1 MENRTSEDTSR
12 MNLTGTSNTR
22 EDQFEDSELTRS
34 IIGCAMR
41 VHSRLGCGFL
51 EIIYQRSLGIE
62 LTKTGIKFITE
73 YEMPIYYEMERV
85 GTRRV
90 DLLVEDRIAVELK
103 AITALEEIHLA
114 QAKNY
119 LEAYKLR
126 VGLLINFGSTSLEFK
141 RLINSK
147 APHRARAQQR

>member
-1 MENRTSEDTSR
+1 
-12 MNLTGTSNTR
+12 
-22 EDQFEDSELTRS
+22 
-34 IIGCAMR
+34 MR

-62 LTKTGIKFITE
+62 LTKAGIEFITE
-73 YEMPIYYEMERV
+73 YEMPIYYETERV

-90 DLLVEDRIAVELK
+90 DLLAEDRIAVELK
-103 AITALEEIHLA
+103 AITALEDIHLA

-126 VGLLINFGSTSLEFK
+126 VGLLLNFGSKSLEYK

-147 APHRARAQQR
+147 APHHARAQQK

>member
-1 MENRTSEDTSR
+1 
-12 MNLTGTSNTR
+12 MNLTGTSHSR

-34 IIGCAMR
+34 IIGCGMR

-62 LTKTGIKFITE
+62 LTKAGIEFITE
-73 YEMPIYYEMERV
+73 YEMPIYYETERV

-90 DLLVEDRIAVELK
+90 DVLVEDRIAVELK
-103 AITALEEIHLA
+103 AITALEDVHLA

-126 VGLLINFGSTSLEFK
+126 VGLLLNFGSKSLKYK

-147 APHRARAQQR
+147 APHHARAQQK